1 VVVVEVVVVVVVF
14 PTVLASSLDVSP
26 AVPDA
31 SPGVLASSDF
41 SFRSSCLPFAIGSTS
56 ERQPL
61 DRSQSVEDF
70 EDSFLF
76 AVV

>member
-1 VVVVEVVVVVVVF
+1 VVEVMVVVVVF
-14 PTVLASSLDVSP
+14 PTILVLSLDASP

-41 SFRSSCLPFAIGSTS
+41 AFRSSCLPFVVVPAFR
-56 ERQPL
+56 RQPQDL
-61 DRSQSVEDF
+61 SQPAEDL

-76 AVV
+76 VVV